1 MHKYILTAT
10 SALTLAATGVVAG
23 TVAYVA
29 PAAPIMVEEPAGSMG
44 GSGMWLIPLIAIA
57 LIALALRQPEEE
69 ILVSDRRMKRSI
81 KEVGMSEIGLPLYE
95 FKYIL
100 GTKTHVGVMAQDVLE
115 HTPEAVVRS
124 PLGYYKVNYGMLGLE
139 MQTVS

>member
-1 MHKYILTAT
+1 MKKYMFASAAAL
-10 SALTLAATGVVAG
+10 SALASGVMAG

-29 PAAPIMVEEPAGSMG
+29 PEVPVVVEETGGSMG
-44 GSGMWLIPLIAIA
+44 GSGLWLIPLIAIA
-57 LIALALRQPEEE
+57 LIALAMSNNNPP
-69 ILVSDRRMKRSI
+69 INISDRRLKRDI
-81 KEVGMSEIGLPLYE
+81 KRVGMSEIGLPLYE

-124 PLGYYKVNYGMLGLE
+124 PLGYYKVDYGMLGLE
-139 MQTVS
+139 MTTVN